1 MRCLLLLVSLLAIVA
16 CSSAQESNT
25 AAQEPVM
32 VAEAT
37 IAPTP
42 VPTWTPTPHPTNTPE
57 PTPIPLSLAEVEMA
71 IALPFQDARS
81 KDGPARWAFYQSSRH
96 TADSVTLTPDL
107 SKFGNAL
114 HGLSLND
121 QDVAR
126 RFKATFR
133 TLATSL
139 LDTTTASEAITF
151 VDNCYTNSIIPAV
164 TQIQDTECV
173 TTLNNGTSLKV
184 EYHYESDILLTWID
198 TTQ

>member
-1 MRCLLLLVSLLAIVA
+1 MRYLLLLVSLLSIVA

-42 VPTWTPTPHPTNTPE
+42 VPTWTPTPDPTNTPE
-57 PTPIPLSLAEVEMA
+57 PTPIPLSLIEVEIA
-71 IALPFQDARS
+71 IALPFQDASS
-81 KDGPARWAFYQSSRH
+81 KDGPVRVAHYESPLN
-96 TADSVTLTPDL
+96 TSVWVSLDPDL
-107 SKFGNAL
+107 SQFGNAWVR
-114 HGLSLND
+114 LSLND
-121 QDVAR
+121 QDAAQK
-126 RFKATFR
+126 FKATFR
-133 TLATSL
+133 TLSTSL

-173 TTLNNGTSLKV
+173 TTLNNGISLKV
-184 EYHYESDILLTWID
+184 EYHYESNILLTWID